1 MPLRLSHLMTLTISL
16 TWVARFT
23 LPSTRCERS
32 PNPVIVGV
40 NTLCPRFCRRSA
52 TRRQHQPPCQAPCTS
67 TKVLG
72 APVCA
77 AAGVPPKAAA
87 LAPAPALASTPRR
100 VIARRWLWSSCPP
113 YALFVVLWLNLTW
126 DASVHPEQRERKTL
140 GAGFACPPYLPT
152 RPPVD
157 NRDNRRP
164 SRQRPARAY
173 TGRSSESPG
182 QLHALSAPVSRRAAR
197 AASGFGGRGPARAAQ
212 E

>member
-1 MPLRLSHLMTLTISL
+1 
-16 TWVARFT
+16 T

-40 NTLCPRFCRRSA
+40 NTLCPPFCRRSA

-67 TKVLG
+67 TKVFG

-77 AAGVPPKAAA
+77 AAGVPPSAAA

-100 VIARRWLWSSCPP
+100 VIAPSLVVVIVSSLRVVARSYLRRVRSSRTARTEKWVGMLGLA
-113 YALFVVLWLNLTW
+113 ALPG
-126 DASVHPEQRERKTL
+126 H
-140 GAGFACPPYLPT
+140 

-157 NRDNRRP
+157 NRDNPPP
-164 SRQRPARAY
+164 SRQRPAQAY

-182 QLHALSAPVSRRAAR
+182 QL
-197 AASGFGGRGPARAAQ
+197 
-212 E
+212 